1 MKVRSFL
8 EAHELH
14 NLTTFGLLSALE
26 ILSQQSVF
34 TLPTVSGLVEEINM
48 SFQKYQIK

>member
-14 NLTTFGLLSALE
+14 NLTTFGLPSALE

-34 TLPTVSGLVEEINM
+34 TLPTVSSLVEEINM